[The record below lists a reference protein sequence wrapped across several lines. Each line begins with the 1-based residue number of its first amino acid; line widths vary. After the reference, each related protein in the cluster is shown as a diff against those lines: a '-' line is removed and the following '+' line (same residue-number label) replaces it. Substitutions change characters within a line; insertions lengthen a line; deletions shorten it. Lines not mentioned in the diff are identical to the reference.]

1 MESVQ
6 RNQQRAQHQH
16 SSSTTVLSL
25 SEDAHDNWDTAM
37 IVTGCEEH
45 PISTQVLEI
54 VTNLPDSAPPVIMTN
69 KPTDAVMQGLYH
81 FTPKLNN
88 EDGNRVDKAV
98 EHYEPYIDFD
108 LLLDRIEIT
117 DQNGNI
123 ADLPL
128 QPTKLTI

>member
-6 RNQQRAQHQH
+6 RNNQRAQHKH
-16 SSSTTVLSL
+16 SSFTTSLSL
-25 SEDAHDNWDTAM
+25 EDDEHANNWDTAM

-54 VTNLPDSAPPVIMTN
+54 VTNLPDSSPPVLMTN
-69 KPTDAVMQGLYH
+69 KPTDSVMQGLYH

-98 EHYEPYIDFD
+98 LHYEPYIDFD
-108 LLLDRIEIT
+108 LLLDRVKIT
-117 DQNGNI
+117 DENTAI
-123 ADLPL
+123 PSTLAP
-128 QPTKLTI
+128 

>member
-6 RNQQRAQHQH
+6 RNQQRTQHRH

-25 SEDAHDNWDTAM
+25 PDEVHDNWDTAM

-45 PISTQVLEI
+45 PISSQVLEI

-69 KPTDAVMQGLYH
+69 KPTDAVMQGLYD

-98 EHYEPYIDFD
+98 EHYEPYINFE
-108 LLLDRIEIT
+108 LLLDRVE
-117 DQNGNI
+117 I
-123 ADLPL
+123 AD
-128 QPTKLTI
+128 QSCNIC